1 MRNLTLRQLRAVR
14 AVMRHRKISAAAAE
28 LGLTAPAVTLQIKE
42 VEREL
47 GVLLFDRTVDGV
59 LPTYAGRAV
68 IEAARMIE
76 ERLEELSTDI
86 NAIKGVR
93 KGELTL
99 GVVSTAKYFAPRI
112 VASFMK
118 EYPGISLQ
126 LMVGNRSEVVGSLED
141 RTIDMALMGR
151 PPRDLPV
158 RSALIG
164 DHPLVI
170 IAPPDHPLVGETAI
184 SKDRIAQEHFLVRE
198 AGSGTRSSLE
208 FFFSDIDYRPD
219 RIGTEMG
226 SNETIKQAV
235 MAGLGVAFISAHVI
249 ELELELRRLA
259 ILDVVGMPVH
269 RQWFLVRRSD
279 RTLAHALAT
288 FQDFLIRRGNDFL
301 PQLPDSGPSAPIE

>member
-14 AVMRHRKISAAAAE
+14 AVMRHRKISAAAAQ

-47 GVLLFDRTVDGV
+47 GITLFDRTVDGV
-59 LPTYAGRAV
+59 HPTFAGRAV
-68 IEAARMIE
+68 VEAARMIE
-76 ERLEELSTDI
+76 DRLEELSSDI
-86 NAIKGVR
+86 DAIKGVR
-93 KGELTL
+93 KGALTL

-118 EYPGISLQ
+118 LYPGINLQ
-126 LMVGNRSEVVGSLED
+126 LMVGNRAEVVAALEA
-141 RTIDMALMGR
+141 RTVDMALMGR

-158 RSALIG
+158 RSVLIG

-170 IAPPDHPLVGETAI
+170 VAAPDHPLAKERAI
-184 SKDRIAQEHFLVRE
+184 SKDRIAREPFLVRE
-198 AGSGTRSSLE
+198 TGSGTRSSLE
-208 FFFSDIDYRPD
+208 FFFADIPDRLD

-249 ELELELRRLA
+249 ELEMELHRLV
-259 ILDVVGMPVH
+259 ILDVVGLPIH
-269 RQWFLVRRSD
+269 RQWFLVSRSD

-288 FQDFLIRRGNDFL
+288 FQDFLVARGTEFL
-301 PQLPDSGPSAPIE
+301 PQLPPAAGSPPAA